1 MEFFVKS
8 NLEGHSTEYGI
19 MQLTDQID
27 NSFGKNL
34 FTLGVFFD
42 LSKAFDTVNHYIL
55 LTIRKDNGIKGDNLH
70 CKKSVISP
78 NFLVWKFSRKAQ
90 FPHSNYAETVPF
102 HKISTPEN

>member
-8 NLEGHSTEYGI
+8 NLEGHSTEHAI

-27 NSFGKNL
+27 NSFGKNH

-55 LTIRKDNGIKGDNLH
+55 LTKRKDNGIKGDNLY
-70 CKKSVISP
+70 CKKSR
-78 NFLVWKFSRKAQ
+78 NF
-90 FPHSNYAETVPF
+90 T
-102 HKISTPEN
+102 